1 MRERARLGAAV
12 ALCWWL
18 VGSVALAEP
27 TTPHASEL
35 AATRD
40 AGAEGPSDP
49 TNEAR
54 RLYAE
59 GKTEYAQGRLEEAI
73 ALFERAYALSE
84 APGLLFNLAQAHRLA
99 GDDHC
104 PQAYALYKSYLAAAP
119 AADNRLE
126 VEERIAE
133 LRVCA
138 SRLAEA
144 PPASPA
150 PTPSAAAPEPA
161 APAPPPAPRD
171 ALAPSTTPRAPT
183 ATNHRRL
190 RAAIV
195 TGLGVALMIAG
206 GVLYAEAAAKHRE
219 AERVCPC
226 YPGTY
231 STWSALTN
239 VSYAA
244 MGVGGAALVGGV
256 SWWLVG
262 APAGSAPGAHAA
274 LALRGHF

>member
-1 MRERARLGAAV
+1 MRARARLGAAF

-18 VGSVALAEP
+18 VGSGALAQP
-27 TTPHASEL
+27 TAPDASEL
-35 AATRD
+35 AATRE
-40 AGAEGPSDP
+40 AGAEAPSDP

-59 GKTEYAQGRLEEAI
+59 GKTEYAQGRFDAAI

-133 LRVCA
+133 LRVCP
-138 SRLAEA
+138 SRPTEA
-144 PPASPA
+144 PAASPA
-150 PTPSAAAPEPA
+150 PTPSEAAPEPA
-161 APAPPPAPRD
+161 VPAPPAPREM
-171 ALAPSTTPRAPT
+171 LAPSPTPRAPT
-183 ATNHRRL
+183 ATNRRRL
-190 RAAIV
+190 RAAVV

-231 STWSALTN
+231 STWNALTN

-244 MGVGGAALVGGV
+244 MGVGGATLVGGI
-256 SWWLVG
+256 SWWVVG

-274 LALRGHF
+274 LALRGQF